1 MSSPTPQLPSAH
13 TETAQSKDPN
23 QNQFKLKD
31 PTQDEDPNSNNGV
44 SQPVQAQTGREQLNA
59 MFKSSKRHE
68 DRHCIGS
75 IGTDGVYRVIHY
87 LPGPPDQISDY
98 EIYDAKPMSPEMI
111 KAWLDTRPWKQETED
126 KYRGADGR
134 TVPQE
139 QWWNPPPGTL
149 FPMRSKN
156 ERDEEM
162 RVYREERKAKE
173 EKIARGEIEAEVP
186 VACNSIK
193 SDYDLS
199 PR

>member
-13 TETAQSKDPN
+13 TETAQSEDPN

-31 PTQDEDPNSNNGV
+31 PTQDEDPNGSNGV

-59 MFKSSKRHE
+59 MFKLSKHHE

-139 QWWNPPPGTL
+139 
-149 FPMRSKN
+149 
-156 ERDEEM
+156 
-162 RVYREERKAKE
+162 
-173 EKIARGEIEAEVP
+173 
-186 VACNSIK
+186 
-193 SDYDLS
+193 
-199 PR
+199 